1 MPANGIYVIDVFSKA
16 YSARLGSST
25 ATSTKHTGSDRP
37 ITSSDPDNKKRG
49 LKAANPP
56 RNDLKQ
62 VKYTPSYSESITAEE
77 KKDEVPRASER
88 QHRQR
93 TREPSEARSKKV
105 KVTSKAEAKREL
117 SGNRVKAKE
126 IDVGK
131 EVSEIRG
138 RRLESLI
145 RTGMTRDASEGKHTL
160 PEMAKVRARAD
171 EGFQLLDK
179 TKEDRDV
186 REWTGEAV
194 ERKHGVQQLKV
205 VKLIRNHNHSFIMAR
220 RHLLKNCSIMIA

>member
-1 MPANGIYVIDVFSKA
+1 M
-16 YSARLGSST
+16 
-25 ATSTKHTGSDRP
+25 
-37 ITSSDPDNKKRG
+37 RG

-56 RNDLKQ
+56 RKDLKQ
-62 VKYTPSYSESITAEE
+62 VKYTPSYSESIIAEE
-77 KKDEVPRASER
+77 NKDEVARASER

-138 RRLESLI
+138 RRLESLT
-145 RTGMTRDASEGKHTL
+145 RTDKTRDASEGKHTL
-160 PEMAKVRARAD
+160 PEMGKVRARAD

-205 VKLIRNHNHSFIMAR
+205 DTAYTHYAIIIENI
-220 RHLLKNCSIMIA
+220 